1 MNKQYSLFCCFL
13 LLFTLTA
20 CAGKTPKVPVTAQT
34 NDTRIAD
41 EKTFHQDLN
50 YFAKKAG
57 SKRELLDRTQQLEQ
71 DRRYNNIFF
80 GPWSMSRANTKK
92 ADVCI
97 RKARG
102 YKLGGLRWPQ
112 DEWDVIVANA
122 NVSAYPSLAQP
133 AITLRNTDL
142 RQIPTHEARYD
153 KAITNAPSYP
163 FDDFQYSLLAVGMP
177 VFITHSSADRRW
189 YFLETPLAAGWVDAN
204 DVAPIDG
211 TLASTWKNHDLAAI
225 TKDKTSL
232 APGIFANVGAILPIA
247 EKSGSSLTLYYPVRE
262 DNGWAGLRT
271 VKLSSNQAQAKPL
284 PITPGNVARL
294 GSEMFGQKYG
304 WGGMYGLRDCSATTR
319 DLLAPFG
326 IWLPRNSRAQARR
339 GVVQNL
345 EGLSKEEKEHI
356 IQQFGTPFLSLIGLP
371 GHITMYVGVYDGQAA
386 ILHNV
391 WGVRTVDGANTNARH
406 VIGKTLIT
414 SIAPGAELP
423 DLYRPVSFVDRIRSL
438 STPGV
443 R

>member
-1 MNKQYSLFCCFL
+1 MKKPYALFCCFL

-20 CAGKTPKVPVTAQT
+20 CAGKSPKTPVVAQA

-41 EKTFHQDLN
+41 ERNFPQDLN

-57 SKRELLDRTQQLEQ
+57 TQRVLIDRPQQLEQ
-71 DRRYNNIFF
+71 DRRFNNIFY
-80 GPWSMSRANTKK
+80 GPWSMNRATTKK
-92 ADVCI
+92 SEICI

-122 NVSAYPSLAQP
+122 DVSGYPSLAQP

-177 VFITHSSADRRW
+177 VFITHSSADKAW
-189 YFLETPLAAGWVDAN
+189 YFVETPLAAGWVDAN
-204 DVAPIDG
+204 DLAPVD
-211 TLASTWKNHDLAAI
+211 SSFVSNWKSHSLAAI
-225 TKDKTSL
+225 IKDKTPL
-232 APGIFANVGAILPIA
+232 APGLLANIGAMLPIA
-247 EKSGSSLTLYYPVRE
+247 EQSTSSLTLYIPVRE
-262 DNGWAGLRT
+262 ANGWAGMRT
-271 VKLSSNQAQAKPL
+271 TKLSKKQAQPKPL
-284 PITPGNVARL
+284 PITPGNVALL

-304 WGGMYGLRDCSATTR
+304 WGGMYGLRDCSATTH

-326 IWLPRNSRAQARR
+326 IWLPRNSRAQART
-339 GVVQNL
+339 GVVQSL

-371 GHITMYVGVYDGQAA
+371 GHITMYVGSYEGQAA

-406 VIGKTLIT
+406 IIGKTLIT

-423 DLYRPVSFVDRIRSL
+423 DLYRPVTFVDRLRSL